1 MKRTLRVVLVAFS
14 TWILL
19 LLNVWVSPS
28 ISQPTFVWNLHGTVF
43 QNGHAYAILQNKEGG
58 KQQRVGVGEVID
70 EATVIRIERDR
81 VELLDRNNQ
90 GIILSLAGFE
100 GKQISPL
107 ISSSKDMA
115 GVGINLNV
123 FLDQELRRILEK
135 PLPTMTD
142 ADRQKLVGE
151 VSRALDQGKVIP
163 ASTALVIGGGEEW
176 VTGLKTTASVNSM
189 GLQEKDLIIAMNGI
203 SAGSDK
209 GKWEK
214 TFETIKRAKVVTFC
228 YLRGE
233 ELTLK
238 VFEVH

>member
-1 MKRTLRVVLVAFS
+1 MKQILRVVLLAFS
-14 TWILL
+14 TWTLL
-19 LLNVWVSPS
+19 LLNVWIYPS
-28 ISQPTFVWNLHGTVF
+28 LGQPTFGWNLHGTVF
-43 QNGHAYAILQNKEGG
+43 QNDHAYAILQNKEGG

-70 EATVIRIERDR
+70 EARVIRIERDR
-81 VELLDRNNQ
+81 AELLDRNNK
-90 GIILSLAGFE
+90 GIILSLVGFE
-100 GKQISPL
+100 GKQITPL

-123 FLDQELRRILEK
+123 FLDQELKRLLEK

-142 ADRQKLVGE
+142 VDRQKLVGE
-151 VSRALDQGKVIP
+151 ITQALNQGKVIP

-176 VTGLKTTASVNSM
+176 VTGLKTTVSVNSM

-203 SAGSDK
+203 SAGSDSK
-209 GKWEK
+209 KWENI
-214 TFETIKRAKVVTFC
+214 FETIKRAKVVTFC